1 MFYVLGKSGMGRK
14 SNAEA
19 LKARTKTVNPRKKR
33 EEMRKKATAVTWH
46 FPCMLL
52 PDEIRI
58 SRKQENDVEAQ
69 YTVTEGF

>member
-1 MFYVLGKSGMGRK
+1 MGRK
-14 SNAEA
+14 SNAEV
-19 LKARTKTVNPRKKR
+19 LKARTKIVNPRKKW
-33 EEMRKKATAVTWH
+33 EKMRKKATAVKWN

-69 YTVTEGF
+69 YTVTERF